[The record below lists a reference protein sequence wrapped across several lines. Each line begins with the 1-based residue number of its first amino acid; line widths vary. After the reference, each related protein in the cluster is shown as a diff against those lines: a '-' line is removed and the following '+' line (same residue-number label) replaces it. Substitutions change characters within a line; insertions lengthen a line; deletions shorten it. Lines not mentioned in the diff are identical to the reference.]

1 MSVPSGNGKMA
12 WEGIIDAK
20 IRRGKNSYK
29 IASTVVELDS
39 FKDTLRELIS
49 SARTRGET
57 PTVEELQAFYNDY
70 YQLIKTGELKY
81 ILIDSLYTY
90 IPGEELTIINVLRSI
105 NPSFVQ
111 PESQGSEFDS
121 QGYNSAPSQGGG
133 KRKTRNARKNKKSRK
148 TRNVR
153 KTRNGRKTRNV
164 RKGRKI

>member
-1 MSVPSGNGKMA
+1 MA

-57 PTVEELQAFYNDY
+57 PTVEELQAFYNNY

-133 KRKTRNARKNKKSRK
+133 KRKTINARKNRK

-153 KTRNGRKTRNV
+153 KTRNGRKGRKTRNG
-164 RKGRKI
+164 RNGRKI

>member
-133 KRKTRNARKNKKSRK
+133 KRKTRNARKSRKTRNARK

-153 KTRNGRKTRNV
+153 KTRNGRK
-164 RKGRKI
+164 GRKN